1 MSDHRPRPTDR
12 LPCAGRPLAR
22 PTCDPGGSGASSR
35 PWLAHLAVLVRL
47 VRLLGLT
54 LVLASLLPAARAQ
67 TPPASPASPTPAAAP
82 HRVPDTLDQRLR
94 ACTGCHGPQGKATP
108 EGFVPRLAGKPADY
122 LFRQLQ
128 HFRDGTRAH
137 ALMAGLLGGLGD
149 GYLREIAAHFAAQQL
164 AYPPPPPAVGSAAV
178 LARGRQLAL
187 QGDAA
192 RRLPACA
199 SCHGEALTG
208 RSPALP
214 GLLGLPREYLVLQL
228 GSWRHGV
235 RRAQAPDCMAE
246 IAQRLGEA
254 DTAAVA
260 AWLAAQPVPAD
271 ARPAPPAA
279 EPPLACGSAGPV
291 AAAVTM
297 AASTPTPTPT
307 PVAVP
312 KPVAAKPAA
321 AVAAEP
327 PPGGPDPSLRPA
339 DDPAARGAYLARVGH
354 CAGCHTTPGGAP
366 YAGGRGIVTP
376 FGTVFAGNL
385 TPDATGL
392 AGWTADDFWQALH
405 HGRGRDGRRLVP
417 AFPYTEYTR
426 TTRADS
432 DALFAYLRSLPPVRQ
447 PNRPHALRFPFGSQ
461 PALAAWQWLNFRPGG
476 FEPDARRSAEWNR
489 GAYLVQGLGHCA
501 ACHAG
506 RNWLGAPRDG
516 GRAPAGGL
524 IPQQGWYAP
533 SLLAAEEAGVAHW
546 SIDEVVALLKTGQS
560 RHGVATGPMAEV
572 VVGSTQHWRD
582 ADLRAAALYLQSLA
596 SPTPSPVARFKPAP
610 DEQLVEGAA
619 VYRRQCSDCH
629 GPAGQGVPGAVPPL
643 AGNRVLTM
651 TPPVNAVRMVLHGGF
666 APATAANPRPHG
678 MPPLALPDAEVAAV
692 LTWLRQQWGHRAP
705 PVTAMQVQQAR
716 EAGR

>member
-1 MSDHRPRPTDR
+1 M
-12 LPCAGRPLAR
+12 
-22 PTCDPGGSGASSR
+22 
-35 PWLAHLAVLVRL
+35 
-47 VRLLGLT
+47 
-54 LVLASLLPAARAQ
+54 LVLAHFLVRARWGLPVPRRLTTPALARSWRAAAAGLLLAWACAG
-67 TPPASPASPTPAAAP
+67 AWMPAAAQALLAP
-82 HRVPDTLDQRLR
+82 AAKPPATHTVPDTLDQRLR
-94 ACTGCHGPQGKATP
+94 ACTGCHGLQGRATP

-122 LFRQLQ
+122 LYRQLQ
-128 HFRDGTRAH
+128 NFRDGPRAH
-137 ALMAGLLGGLGD
+137 ALMAGLLTTLGD
-149 GYLREIAAHFAAQQL
+149 DYLREIAAHFAAQQV
-164 AYPPPPPAVGSAAV
+164 AYPPPPPAFGTPAL

-228 GSWRHGV
+228 GAWRHGV
-235 RRAQAPDCMAE
+235 RRAHAPDCMAE

-271 ARPAPPAA
+271 ARPAPPVA

-291 AAAVTM
+291 AIATAAGSPARALAPM
-297 AASTPTPTPT
+297 AA
-307 PVAVP
+307 
-312 KPVAAKPAA
+312 AAPPAGAA
-321 AVAAEP
+321 AAATKP
-327 PPGGPDPSLRPA
+327 PPRAADPWPRPS
-339 DDPAARGAYLARVGH
+339 DDPATRGGYLARVGH

-366 YAGGRGIVTP
+366 YAGGRGIATP
-376 FGTVFAGNL
+376 FGTVYAGNL

-405 HGRGRDGRRLVP
+405 RGRGRDGRRLVP

-426 TTRADS
+426 IQRADS

-447 PNRPHALRFPFGSQ
+447 QNRPHALRFPFGSQ
-461 PALAAWQWLNFRPGG
+461 PALAAWQWLNFRPGV
-476 FEPDARRSAEWNR
+476 FEPDARHSAEWNR

-524 IPQQGWYAP
+524 IPQQAWYAP
-533 SLLAAEEAGVAHW
+533 SLLAADEAGVAHW
-546 SIDEVVALLKTGQS
+546 SLDEVVALLKTGQS

-596 SPTPSPVARFKPAP
+596 RQAASPVARFKPAP
-610 DEQLVEGAA
+610 EEQLAEGAA
-619 VYRRQCSDCH
+619 VYRRHCSDCH

-705 PVTAMQVQQAR
+705 PVTALQVQQAR